1 MKTTNGQ
8 KIKEILTR
16 GVERIY
22 PTKESLG
29 QVLLSGK
36 KLKIYN
42 GVDPTNPNMHIGN
55 AVALWKLREF
65 QELGHKVILLLGDF
79 TGRIG
84 DPSDKS
90 SMRPCLN
97 HEQVLENAKTYKEQ
111 ASKILDFESK
121 NNPCGLLFNS
131 AWLDKLTNKELLEL
145 AGHFT
150 VQQMIERDLFQK
162 RLAENKPI
170 GLHEFLYPLYQ
181 GYDSVAMEVDM
192 EIGGQDQT
200 FNMLVGRDLV
210 ESYLKKEK
218 FVLATTLLEGT
229 DGRKMS
235 KSWGN
240 VINLNDSPNE
250 KYGKVMSIKDELI
263 VNYFRLGTRVDEKR
277 IEKIEKDLKSGKVN
291 PRNVKAELAREIV
304 SLYHGERIAEG
315 AEKEFDKVFKD
326 NKVPTEIPEFSI
338 DKIISINKGKKT
350 LDILDLLVEINLV
363 SSKSEAKRMIIQKGI
378 KINGKIW
385 SDWKKEVE
393 IRKGIIIQAG
403 KRKAA
408 KII

>member
-1 MKTTNGQ
+1 MKTTNEQ
-8 KIKEILTR
+8 KIEEILTR
-16 GVERIY
+16 GVEKIY
-22 PTKESLG
+22 PTKESLE

-36 KLKIYN
+36 KLKIYI
-42 GVDPTNPNMHIGN
+42 GIDPTNPNIHIGN
-55 AVALWKLREF
+55 AVVLWKLREF
-65 QELGHKVILLLGDF
+65 QDLGHKVILLLGDF

-84 DPSDKS
+84 DPSDKN
-90 SMRPCLN
+90 SMRPRLN

-111 ASKILDFESK
+111 ASKILDFKSK
-121 NNPCGLLFNS
+121 NNPCELLFNS

-200 FNMLVGRDLV
+200 FNMLIGRDLV

-250 KYGKVMSIKDELI
+250 KYGKVMSIKDGLI
-263 VNYFRLGTRVDEKR
+263 VNYFRLGTRVDEKK
-277 IEKIEKDLKSGKVN
+277 IEKIKKDLKSGKVN

-315 AEKEFDKVFKD
+315 AEKEFDKVFKE

-338 DKIISINKGKKT
+338 DKIISTNKGKKT
-350 LDILDLLVEINLV
+350 LDILDLLFEINLV

-378 KINGKIW
+378 KVNGKIW

-393 IRKGIIIQAG
+393 IKKGIIIQVG
-403 KRKAA
+403 KRKAV

>member
-97 HEQVLENAKTYKEQ
+97 HEQVLENTKTYKEQ